1 MCKYCKSGNYV
12 ESTTTHVVDYK
23 DHLIIVRNVPCME
36 CDQCG
41 DTYLSM
47 EVARR
52 LEEIISAVKKIT
64 QEISIVDYQK
74 AA

>member
-23 DHLIIVRNVPCME
+23 NHLIIVRNVPCME
-36 CDQCG
+36 CEQCG
-41 DTYLSM
+41 ETYFSM
-47 EVARR
+47 EIARR
-52 LEEIISAVKKIT
+52 LEQIVNEAKKLA
-64 QEISIVDYQK
+64 QEISIIDYRQ

>member
-23 DHLIIVRNVPCME
+23 NHLIIVRNVPCME

-41 DTYLSM
+41 DVYFSM
-47 EVARR
+47 EIARR
-52 LEEIISAVKKIT
+52 LEEIVNEAKKLA
-64 QEISIVDYQK
+64 QEISIIDYRQ